1 MKKILLLLT
10 TILIFSLT
18 GCDELDEILDDDDSQ
33 VVEVNKTVGDEADNE
48 MKLSF
53 ETKTISGESVSL
65 DDFSDKQ
72 LIMINFFEPWC
83 GPCVKEMP
91 ELEEVY
97 QTYKDEGFIIVGA
110 FSTPNQED
118 EILKIIDATGV
129 TYPIVYATDSMT
141 PYMTDYVPTTVF
153 IDGEGNVISEEPI
166 IGSGDFD
173 KWSEVVESLLGQ

>member
-1 MKKILLLLT
+1 
-10 TILIFSLT
+10 
-18 GCDELDEILDDDDSQ
+18 
-33 VVEVNKTVGDEADNE
+33 
-48 MKLSF
+48 
-53 ETKTISGESVSL
+53 
-65 DDFSDKQ
+65 
-72 LIMINFFEPWC
+72 
-83 GPCVKEMP
+83 MP

-97 QTYKDEGFIIVGA
+97 QTYKDEGFIIIGV

>member
-1 MKKILLLLT
+1 MKRILLLLI

-18 GCDELDEILDDDDSQ
+18 GCDELDEMLDDGDTQ
-33 VVEVNKTVGDEADNE
+33 VVEVNKTVGDEANE
-48 MKLSF
+48 EGKLVF
-53 ETKTISGESVSL
+53 ETKAITEESVSL

-97 QTYKDEGFIIVGA
+97 QTYKDEGFIIIGV

-129 TYPIVYATDSMT
+129 TYPVVYATDSMT
-141 PYMTDYVPTTVF
+141 PYMTNYVPTTVF
-153 IDGEGNVISEEPI
+153 IDGKGNVISDEPI

-173 KWSEVVESLLGQ
+173 KWSEVVETLLGK